1 MFPEMAERV
10 FQRRNAFNIPFFSRA
25 FELAMSY
32 FADGLYSARNIESV
46 LKEVCG
52 IDKSI
57 LDCSYATSTGTMLGF
72 PVATVSNHPSYRIFT
87 NYNGV
92 GTRDE
97 EQGRPP
103 RDY

>member
-32 FADGLYSARNIESV
+32 FADGLYLARNIKSV

-57 LDCSYATSTGTMLGF
+57 LDYLYAISIGIMLGF
-72 PVATVSNHPSYRIFT
+72 PIATVSNYPSYRIFT

-97 EQGRPP
+97 E
-103 RDY
+103 